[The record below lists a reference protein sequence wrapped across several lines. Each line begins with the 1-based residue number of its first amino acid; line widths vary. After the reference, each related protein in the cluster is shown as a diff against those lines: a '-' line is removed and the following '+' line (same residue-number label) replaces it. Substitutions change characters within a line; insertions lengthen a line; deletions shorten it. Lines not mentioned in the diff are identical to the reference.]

1 MQKPLDNISM
11 ADIKDMLPADFDSFS
26 QDADYLWNSILK
38 SPQRNKADQEQF
50 VLTLER
56 CISYLNALKIEQ
68 IKAICLVDDMAE
80 KVSMIIDLKDY
91 VYQSLIDEWNN
102 TLS

>member
-1 MQKPLDNISM
+1 M
-11 ADIKDMLPADFDSFS
+11 ADINDMLPADF
-26 QDADYLWNSILK
+26 DYLWNSILK